1 MPPAP
6 DTAPDAAPIEGRQ
19 HDAWVAALD
28 ELERTA
34 AMAAHPSFRGT
45 AGEPHEPGEPGELL
59 APWSPPAGI
68 GPLPAALAD
77 RATRLL
83 GAQRDAEAL
92 LQGERA
98 RVARHLV
105 TVRAVD
111 PARPARDSVY
121 LDVLG

>member
-1 MPPAP
+1 VPPAT
-6 DTAPDAAPIEGRQ
+6 DTALDTAPIEGRE
-19 HDAWVAALD
+19 HDAWVAVLD

-34 AMAAHPSFRGT
+34 AKAAHPSSRGT
-45 AGEPHEPGEPGELL
+45 SGEPGSSGEML
-59 APWSPPAGI
+59 AAWSPPAGI

-83 GAQRDAEAL
+83 GAQRDAGAL
-92 LQGERA
+92 LQEERA

-111 PARPARDSVY
+111 PARPARESVY